1 MKTKILSFLAVLT
14 CLCFCASPV
23 CCCAVTAPVVEEV
36 LAETGFSE
44 FISNGAKEFITDPS
58 TAFKKYGGIY
68 GLLEGTL
75 IDMYKNAI
83 GNSVVGSADVPE
95 FTVGNFDII
104 TGKYQMTW
112 DIGKYPS
119 MMETVPSSIFSDE
132 ILIECTMLLTDS
144 WSTEYKDPATGVTY
158 YSNAL
163 NISITRTNGSVSK
176 YLVVFPQSF
185 NYSRQVNA
193 YNDHVTISAQSGC
206 TLYSVDNGVIGSV
219 IENGFYMEQVTFL
232 CNNKNITTVNCNST
246 FNTASS
252 VKAYPTGIYSYRGN
266 TISSPGIDYPIDKDI
281 CHGVFSFYYPYSNG
295 SGSSVSYRFNC
306 LQYLTCGFYTTNNS
320 NHQSIVNQYWV
331 NNYNQNYYNYPITGG
346 TTVTKDN
353 YTDLN
358 LPALKPVFDIDTND
372 SDWLAQLLALLPSL
386 LDLLDGDLL
395 PDLLDFLGRLVDFWG
410 NMPDIGMEWH
420 NDMTLNNN
428 NYMDLELPSNNPPDS
443 GGGGS
448 GGDVLVTVDVNITR
462 PLVSEVVTSYWLH
475 VDASTETTA
484 TYPVAVV
491 SAAPELW
498 IKSDDVLNV
507 LDLMPVYGLLAL
519 VGVAVAVLYKG
530 V

>member
-23 CCCAVTAPVVEEV
+23 CCCAVAEPIVEEV
-36 LAETGFSE
+36 LTETGFSE
-44 FISNGAKEFITDPS
+44 FLSNGAKEFITDPS
-58 TAFKKYGGIY
+58 SAFKKYGGIH
-68 GLLEGTL
+68 GFLEGTL

-83 GNSVVGSADVPE
+83 GNSVVGSANTPE

-104 TGKYQMTW
+104 TGKYQLTW

-119 MMETVPSSIFSDE
+119 LMETVPSSIFSDD
-132 ILIECTMLLTDS
+132 ILIECTMLLCDS

-163 NISITRTNGSVSK
+163 NISITRTNGSVSR
-176 YLVVFPQSF
+176 YIVVFPSSF
-185 NYSRQVNA
+185 NYSR
-193 YNDHVTISAQSGC
+193 HVSVTADYVSISAQGGC
-206 TLYSVDNGVIGSV
+206 TLYSVSGGVIGQV
-219 IENGFYMEQVTFL
+219 VENNFYMENVRFN
-232 CNNKNITTVNCNST
+232 CNNVNLTTVNANST
-246 FNTASS
+246 LTTIQQ
-252 VKAYPTGIYSYRGN
+252 VKAYPTGIWSYRGG

-281 CHGVFSFYYPYSNG
+281 CHGVFNFYFPFSD
-295 SGSSVSYRFNC
+295 GSSSSRSYPFYC
-306 LQYLTCGFYTTNNS
+306 LRYLTCGFYTTNNS
-320 NHQSIVNQYWV
+320 NHQAVVNNYWV

-346 TTVTKDN
+346 TTITKDN
-353 YTDLN
+353 YNDLN
-358 LPALKPVFDIDTND
+358 LPSLKPVFDIDTND
-372 SDWLAQLLALLPSL
+372 SDWLAQLLALLPTL
-386 LDLLDGDLL
+386 IDLLDGDLL

-410 NMPDIGMEWH
+410 NMPDIGMEWN
-420 NDMTLNNN
+420 NDMSLNNN
-428 NYMDLELPSNNPPDS
+428 NYMELELPSNNPPDS

-462 PLVSEVVTSYWLH
+462 PLVSSVVTSYWLQ
-475 VDASTETTA
+475 VDVSTETTA

-498 IKSDDVLNV
+498 KKSDAVLNV